1 MPRSALVH
9 LSVANWRA
17 LVRDRQ
23 KFIFTLIFPFV
34 FIGIFLLINV
44 VSQPDEVAAT
54 IEDPTG
60 TVAPVL
66 SQGDLIRVT
75 SPDEVGAPPS
85 EFEVALRAPDGLR
98 GEISVVTSGGIGPG
112 TKVRDRL
119 VEAGANAE
127 RVDVVGPDGEEPFEP
142 VRFGIPAVL
151 ILAFASLALYGT
163 AIPIIQLRER
173 GTLRLL
179 GVTPLS
185 RMTFLLAQAPARLA
199 IALIQLLVM
208 GTVAALTGFL
218 NVVQLAGLAATLFLG
233 LAMLFSLGYLF
244 AGLLRD
250 SESSSLVLGT
260 LLPIVLFLSGI
271 FLPLQLLPA
280 VLQDISR
287 FIPLTYFGDALRSDL
302 VGFDGEFA
310 RWVSYLA
317 MGGTAVIGTLL
328 ATRTFRWDQGE

>member
-1 MPRSALVH
+1 MPRSALVN
-9 LSVANWRA
+9 LSLANWRA

-23 KFIFTLIFPFV
+23 KFIFTLVFPFV
-34 FIGIFLLINV
+34 FIGIFFLINA
-44 VSQPDEVAAT
+44 VSQPDEIAVT

-60 TVAPVL
+60 TVAPAL
-66 SQGDLIRVT
+66 SRDDVIRVA

-85 EFEVALRAPDGLR
+85 ELEVAMRAPKGLR
-98 GEISVVTSGGIGPG
+98 GDISVVTSGGPGPG
-112 TKVRDRL
+112 TKVRDLL
-119 VEAGANAE
+119 VGAGANAE
-127 RVDVVGPDGEEPFEP
+127 RVDIAGPDGEEPFEP

-185 RMTFLLAQAPARLA
+185 RLSFLLAQAPARLA

-218 NVVQLAGLAATLFLG
+218 DVAQLAGLAATLLLG
-233 LAMLFSLGYLF
+233 LAMLFSLGYLA

-260 LLPIVLFLSGI
+260 LLPIVLFLSGV
-271 FLPLQLLPA
+271 FLPLQLLPD
-280 VLQDISR
+280 VLQGISR
-287 FIPLTYFGDALRSDL
+287 FIPLTYFGDALRQDL

-310 RWVSYLA
+310 RWISYLS
-317 MGGTAVIGTLL
+317 MGGTAVVATLL
-328 ATRTFRWDQGE
+328 ATRTFRWDQSK